1 MGTIEEFFDFE
12 EYDTNMKTEIIAGV
26 TTFMTMAYII
36 LVNPIILSN
45 AFGEQAIPSLTVA
58 TGLAAGVATLIM
70 GFWAKKPFALAPGMG
85 LNAYFAFTV
94 VIGMGL
100 SWQTALAI
108 VFIEG
113 IVFLILTWTGFR
125 NAVIRAIPMSQK
137 NAIGA
142 GIGLFLTLIGLQDAG
157 LVVHDQATAVAFN
170 TDLGIVTLV
179 ALIGIA
185 IAAILMVREVLGAL
199 LIGIIVSTIIAI
211 PLGVTSI
218 PEQVFTTPTLSYTF
232 GELTQGFS
240 AANLLTSSAVIA
252 AFSMFMVD
260 FFDTLGTVTG
270 LSAKAGYLT
279 DRGGIQDAKR
289 VLSTDAIGTSF
300 GAILGTSTTTTYIES
315 AAGIGE
321 GGRTGFTAVVTGIL
335 FLLFGVIASSIAKM
349 VPTAATSCALI
360 LVGFLMMT
368 QIKEIDFEKYTEGIP
383 AFFILAAIPLTYN
396 ISVGIGAGFISYV
409 VIKAFNNE
417 WDDIHPLMWVVT
429 ALFVLFFLAY
439 GGVI

>member
-1 MGTIEEFFDFE
+1 MGTIEEYFNFE
-12 EYDTNMKTEIIAGV
+12 DYETDMRTELIAGA

-45 AFGEQAIPSLTVA
+45 AFGEAAIPSLTVA
-58 TGLAAGVATLIM
+58 TGLAAGLATILM
-70 GFWAKKPFALAPGMG
+70 GVWAKKPFALAPGMG

-100 SWQTALAI
+100 SWQTALGI

-125 NAVIRAIPMSQK
+125 NAVIKAIPMSQK

-157 LVVHDQATAVAFN
+157 IVADDPATLIALGNLGSPGVA
-170 TDLGIVTLV
+170 V
-179 ALIGIA
+179 ALIGII
-185 IAAILMVREVLGAL
+185 IAAILLVRSVLGAL
-199 LIGIIVSTIIAI
+199 LIGIIISTIIGI
-211 PLGVTSI
+211 PLGVTSVPDKI
-218 PEQVFTTPTLSYTF
+218 ITAPTMSFTLGKLSFTN
-232 GELTQGFS
+232 LLSAS
-240 AANLLTSSAVIA
+240 AAIA
-252 AFSMFMVD
+252 GFSMFMVD

-279 DRGGIQDAKR
+279 DEGGIKDAQQ
-289 VLSTDAIGTSF
+289 VLSTDAIGTSL
-300 GAILGTSTTTTYIES
+300 GAVFGTSTVTTYIES

-321 GGRTGFTAVVTGIL
+321 GGRTGLTAVVTGIL
-335 FLLFGVIASSIAKM
+335 FLAFGVIASSIAKM
-349 VPTAATSCALI
+349 VPTQATASALI

-368 QIKEIDFEKYTEGIP
+368 QATEINFEDYTEGIP
-383 AFFILAAIPLTYN
+383 AFLILAVIPLTYN

-409 VIKAFNNE
+409 ILKAFNGE
-417 WDDIHPLMWVVT
+417 TEDIHPLMAIV
-429 ALFVLFFLAY
+429 AGLFVIFFLTY